1 LRREKVIA
9 WGFVAPTVVVLAVII
24 AYPLVYSINVSVRNY
39 DLRARPDQRLQ
50 FVGAENF
57 VNTVFDSRFI
67 EALTRT
73 GIYLFSGL
81 TLQVLIGL
89 GLALLLYNLTYRRSL
104 LTALLLPS
112 MVIPVCVGW
121 IGWLIFHPTAGPV
134 NYFLSVFGV
143 EGIGWINSASTSLL
157 TVVLM
162 DTWQWTPFVMLIA
175 YAGLLASPQEV
186 IESAKVDGASGL
198 SLLRYIILPLI
209 KPILLV
215 AVLIRA
221 LEMIRAFDLVYVL
234 TYGGPGTS
242 SEILTFYAFIVGF
255 RYFNLGYAAAIGW
268 ILVLIVSVLL
278 TVFMRVVRS

>member
-1 LRREKVIA
+1 MRRERALA
-9 WGFVAPTVVVLAVII
+9 WGFVIPSIIVLAAII
-24 AYPLVYSINVSVRNY
+24 AYPMAYSINVSLRNY

-57 VNTVFDSRFI
+57 INTVSDTRFV
-67 EALTRT
+67 EALVRT
-73 GIYLFSGL
+73 GTYLFSGL
-81 TLQVLIGL
+81 ILQVALGV
-89 GLALLLYNLTYRRSL
+89 GLALLLYNITHRRSL

-121 IGWLIFHPTAGPV
+121 IGRLIFHPTAGPV
-134 NYFLSVFGV
+134 NYFLSLVGLEGV
-143 EGIGWINSASTSLL
+143 GWINSASTSLL

-162 DTWQWTPFVMLIA
+162 DTWQWTPFVMLIT

-186 IESAKVDGASGL
+186 IESARVDGASGL
-198 SLLRYIILPLI
+198 SLVRHIVLPLI
-209 KPILLV
+209 KPILIV
-215 AVLIRA
+215 AILIRS

-242 SEILTFYAFIVGF
+242 SEILTFYGFIVGF

-268 ILVLIVSVLL
+268 ILVALISVLL
-278 TVFMRVVRS
+278 TVFMRVVRT